1 MVSQDAGESKDW
13 RVVEKNGAE
22 GGRNDQ
28 YDTHE
33 GLDGVYREG
42 IETTSEPDVSRL
54 LSLIECRGLFLS
66 SAECRA
72 PLPVHGDERRTMP
85 SGRRDL
91 VSPLV
96 WGSRRFRGGE
106 PCKASSRCQCRGFP
120 PRAEPESL
128 SAPMFHF
135 LFAATET
142 EAYL

>member
-85 SGRRDL
+85 SCRR
-91 VSPLV
+91 
-96 WGSRRFRGGE
+96 RG
-106 PCKASSRCQCRGFP
+106 RGFP
-120 PRAEPESL
+120 VGVGIKAVSGWGTVQSE
-128 SAPMFHF
+128 
-135 LFAATET
+135 
-142 EAYL
+142 